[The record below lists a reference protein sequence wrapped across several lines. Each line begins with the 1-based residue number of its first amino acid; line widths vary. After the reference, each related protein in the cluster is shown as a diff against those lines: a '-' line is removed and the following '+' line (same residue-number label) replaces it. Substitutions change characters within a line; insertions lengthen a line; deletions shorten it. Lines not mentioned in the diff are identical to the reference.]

1 MHGSPPRVG
10 IVGGG
15 VLGTS
20 LALRLAQQGARVT
33 VLERGPSLGGLAGTF
48 DFGGHEVDRFY
59 HVITPSDQRMIAMAE
74 ELGLGDQLRFTP
86 VGAGFFADGRM
97 HDFNGVG
104 DLLRFS
110 PLSPPARLRL
120 GLFVAQCQL
129 RSSYEKLETIPLED
143 WLRRIC
149 GNQVWERIWKPLLD
163 SRFDGD
169 PSGLPATYLW
179 ARTRRMSGARQ
190 GKGSGGEEM
199 GHIVGGHQRLIDAM
213 VARAAELGVEART
226 GAPVTGLALAED
238 GAVRGVELEG
248 ETLEFDLTIP
258 TLQPP
263 ALRFLLPERH
273 QHLLARYP
281 QRWLGVVC
289 PIIKVRRRLLPYYA
303 INITEP
309 TPLTSAVETTQVL
322 GTDHTDGLQLVYLPK
337 YCDPAAPEQSED
349 DEAIYRRFTDFLGCL
364 SPGFSRDEVV
374 DWTVQRAKLVEP
386 VHQLRSG
393 DEPRIAPVWPGVP
406 GLALASNAQIY
417 PYLLNGDSVMG
428 FAEEVAAQ
436 AGGRL
441 GLAGRTAG
449 ESARNGLV
457 GALNT

>member
-1 MHGSPPRVG
+1 MDGAAPRVG

-74 ELGLGDQLRFTP
+74 EVGLGDQLRFTP
-86 VGAGFFADGRM
+86 VGAGFFAGGEM

-129 RSSYEKLETIPLED
+129 RSSCEKLETIPLED

-179 ARTRRMSGARQ
+179 ARTRRMSGARSGG
-190 GKGSGGEEM
+190 GKGGEEM

-213 VARAAELGVEART
+213 VARARELGVEART

-238 GAVRGVELEG
+238 GAVRGVELED

-263 ALRFLLPERH
+263 ALRYLLPERH
-273 QHLLARYP
+273 RGLLAPYP

-289 PIIKVRRRLLPYYA
+289 PIVKVRRRLLPYYA

-337 YCDPAAPEQSED
+337 YCDPEAPEQSED
-349 DEAIYRRFTDFLGCL
+349 DEAVYRRFSDYLARL
-364 SPGFSRDEVV
+364 SPGFSRDDVV

-393 DEPRIAPVWPGVP
+393 SEPRVAPVWPGVP

-428 FAEEVAAQ
+428 FAEEVAGQ
-436 AGGRL
+436 VSDRL
-441 GLAGRTAG
+441 GLSGRPLG
-449 ESARNGLV
+449 ESARKGLV
-457 GALNT
+457 GALNL

>member
-1 MHGSPPRVG
+1 MNAAAPRIG

-15 VLGTS
+15 VLGVS

-33 VLERGPSLGGLAGTF
+33 VVERGPSLGGLAGTF

-59 HVITPSDQRMIAMAE
+59 HVITPSDQRMIAMAGE
-74 ELGLGDQLRFTP
+74 VGLGDELRFTP
-86 VGAGFFADGRM
+86 VGAGFFSGGEM

-120 GLFVAQCQL
+120 GAFVAQCQL
-129 RSSYEKLETIPLED
+129 RSSYEMLETVPLET

-163 SRFDGD
+163 TRFDGD

-179 ARTRRMSGARQ
+179 ARTRRMSGARSGG
-190 GKGSGGEEM
+190 GKGGEEM

-213 VARAAELGVEART
+213 VARARELGVEART
-226 GAPVTGLALAED
+226 GAPVSGLALAED
-238 GAVRGVELEG
+238 GSVVGVELEN
-248 ETLEFDLTIP
+248 ETLAFDLTIP

-273 QHLLARYP
+273 QHLLERYP

-289 PIIKVRRRLLPYYA
+289 PIVKVRRRLLPYYA

-337 YCDPAAPEQSED
+337 YCDPEAPEQSED
-349 DEAIYRRFTDFLGCL
+349 DESVYRRFTDYLARL

-374 DWTVQRAKLVEP
+374 DWTVQRARLVEP
-386 VHQLRSG
+386 VHQILTGSS
-393 DEPRIAPVWPGVP
+393 PRVAPVWPGVP

-428 FAEEVAAQ
+428 FAEEVAAEV
-436 AGGRL
+436 AERLCLSGRP
-441 GLAGRTAG
+441 GA
-449 ESARNGLV
+449 ESARKGLV
-457 GALNT
+457 GALNP

>member
-1 MHGSPPRVG
+1 MEATAPRVG
-10 IVGGG
+10 VVGGG
-15 VLGTS
+15 VLGVS

-33 VLERGPSLGGLAGTF
+33 VIERGPSLGGLAGTF

-59 HVITPSDQRMIAMAE
+59 HVITPADQRMIAMAE
-74 ELGLGDQLRFTP
+74 EVGLGDQLRFKP
-86 VGAGFFADGRM
+86 VGAGFFSNGEM
-97 HDFNGVG
+97 HDFNGIG

-120 GLFVAQCQL
+120 GWFVAQCQL
-129 RSSYEKLETIPLED
+129 RSSYEKLEKIPLET

-163 SRFDGD
+163 TRFDGD

-213 VARAAELGVEART
+213 VARARELGVEART
-226 GAPVTGLALAED
+226 DAPVKGLALAED
-238 GAVRGVELEG
+238 GSVTGVELEG

-273 QHLLARYP
+273 RDLLAPYP
-281 QRWLGVVC
+281 ERWLGCVC
-289 PIIKVRRRLLPYYA
+289 PIIKVRRKLLPYYA

-337 YCDPAAPEQSED
+337 YCDPEAPEQGED
-349 DEAIYRRFTDFLGCL
+349 DESIYRRFTDYLGRL

-386 VHQLRSG
+386 VHQVHTGS
-393 DEPRIAPVWPGVP
+393 EPRLAPVWTGVE

-428 FAEEVAAQ
+428 FAEEVAGEVAS
-436 AGGRL
+436 RL
-441 GLAGRTAG
+441 GLSGQSADQ
-449 ESARNGLV
+449 SARKVLAGTLHS
-457 GALNT
+457 

>member
-1 MHGSPPRVG
+1 MTAGTPRVG

-15 VLGTS
+15 VLGIS
-20 LALRLAQQGARVT
+20 LALRLAQAGARVT
-33 VLERGPSLGGLAGTF
+33 VVERGPSLGGLAGTF

-74 ELGLGDQLRFTP
+74 EVGLGDQLRFTP
-86 VGAGFFADGRM
+86 VGAGFFANGEM

-120 GLFVAQCQL
+120 GLFVAQCQV
-129 RSSYEKLETIPLED
+129 RSSYDKLESIPLET

-149 GNQVWERIWKPLLD
+149 GKEVWEKIWKPLLD
-163 SRFDGD
+163 TRFDGD

-190 GKGSGGEEM
+190 GKGRGGEEM

-213 VARAAELGVEART
+213 VARAQALGVEART
-226 GAPVTGLALAED
+226 DAPVTGLATGPD
-238 GAVRGVELEG
+238 GSVTGVELEG

-263 ALRFLLPERH
+263 ALRFLLPE
-273 QHLLARYP
+273 QHRGLLAPYP
-281 QRWLGVVC
+281 QRWLGCVC
-289 PIIKVRRRLLPYYA
+289 PIVKLRQPLMPYYA
-303 INITEP
+303 VNIVEP

-322 GTDHTDGLQLVYLPK
+322 GTEHTDGLHLVYLPK
-337 YCDPAAPEQSED
+337 YCDPDAPEQSED
-349 DEAIYRRFTDFLGCL
+349 DESVYRRFTDYLARL
-364 SPGFSRDEVV
+364 APGFSRDDVV

-386 VHQLRSG
+386 VHQLRSDDG
-393 DEPRIAPVWPGVP
+393 VRVAPVWPGVE

-428 FAEEVAAQ
+428 FAEDVAGEVAAK
-436 AGGRL
+436 L
-441 GLAGRTAG
+441 GLDGKPRG
-449 ESARNGLV
+449 ESAKKGPV
-457 GALNT
+457 GALSS

>member
-1 MHGSPPRVG
+1 MDGASPRVG

-15 VLGTS
+15 ILGIS

-33 VLERGPSLGGLAGTF
+33 VVERGPSLGGLAGTF

-74 ELGLGDQLRFTP
+74 EVGLGDQLRFTP
-86 VGAGFFADGRM
+86 VGAGFFSNGEM

-110 PLSPPARLRL
+110 PLSPQARLRL

-129 RSSYEKLETIPLED
+129 RSSYEHLETIPLET

-163 SRFDGD
+163 TRFDGD

-179 ARTRRMSGARQ
+179 ARTRRMSGARSGG
-190 GKGSGGEEM
+190 GKGGEEM
-199 GHIVGGHQRLIDAM
+199 GHIVGGHQRLVGAM
-213 VARAAELGVEART
+213 VARARELGVKART

-238 GAVRGVELEG
+238 GSVTGVELEG
-248 ETLEFDLTIP
+248 ETLGFDLTIS

-263 ALRFLLPERH
+263 ALRYLLPDRH
-273 QHLLARYP
+273 QGLLAPYP
-281 QRWLGVVC
+281 RRWLGVVC
-289 PIIKVRRRLLPYYA
+289 PIIKVRRKLLPYYA

-349 DEAIYRRFTDFLGCL
+349 DESVYRRFTDYLARL

-386 VHQLRSG
+386 VHQVRSAE
-393 DEPRIAPVWPGVP
+393 EPRLAPVWPGVP

-428 FAEEVAAQ
+428 FAEEVAGMVAD
-436 AGGRL
+436 RL
-441 GLAGRTAG
+441 GLDGRPA
-449 ESARNGLV
+449 ESARKGLV
-457 GALNT
+457 GALNS